1 MKKDADGVLA
11 GCAALSMPEA
21 DYQLLVDRL
30 KEKSKH
36 KVLKHGATLGQELV
50 ESNTGWEKLEGFWSK
65 MILYLAPSEN
75 LDGHK
80 EAVARGG
87 ELITLLWAMLA
98 HDGIVGRPD
107 AAGITGAS
115 GDLV

>member
-1 MKKDADGVLA
+1 MPIASSQAVLHRPRQK
-11 GCAALSMPEA
+11 LTT
-21 DYQLLVDRL
+21 YQLRVNRL

-36 KVLKHGATLGQELV
+36 KVLKRGATLGQELV

-80 EAVARGG
+80 EAIARGG

-98 HDGIVGRPD
+98 HDGNSSRCFGRAD
-107 AAGITGAS
+107 C
-115 GDLV
+115 